1 MGWFLLL
8 CSCADGWR
16 WHHFIAFCYT
26 CWFGFQAVVC
36 GEAFASILQGIGVP
50 IPSML
55 STIIWG
61 MIMCITAVY
70 GYSWIEKLNVIA
82 VPALILILVYAMI
95 VVFGDPESI
104 VKITNHTP
112 TTQMSMIAA
121 VGTSI
126 GGFAS
131 GAVLSGDVTRYCK
144 SRKDVVISSIDP
156 TSIVPTP
163 TGMTPT
169 ILEITTSFRLL
180 Q

>member
-1 MGWFLLL
+1 
-8 CSCADGWR
+8 
-16 WHHFIAFCYT
+16 
-26 CWFGFQAVVC
+26 
-36 GEAFASILQGIGVP
+36 
-50 IPSML
+50 
-55 STIIWG
+55 

-82 VPALILILVYAMI
+82 VPALIPILVYAMI

-144 SRKDVVISSIDP
+144 SRKDVVISSIVGVIPVGVGTMPVSYTHLDVYKRQP
-156 TSIVPTP
+156 LRCSCWVPSLRA
-163 TGMTPT
+163 
-169 ILEITTSFRLL
+169 ILWPSRSCLRSGRMQIW
-180 Q
+180 